1 MSAKKNGAHAHT
13 YKKQVKEDFFGFN
26 KLPEKWQKPA
36 KIASVAVVAILLIAL
51 ILDQFD
57 LLHWMGG
64 RLRYYNGKVYGVSTP
79 DNSEGP
85 YTLVAKRGSGK
96 SAKYYAAGSFTEPGE
111 GYTRDD
117 DYVTTTDEYAREYYY
132 RPVEDKGVYLY
143 SVQGVYSD
151 AKERHEFDINTNT
164 SAQDDG
170 STVFTGEEFEGVNAQ
185 GLKYYGIVREP
196 YAESY
201 DTSTPI
207 HKMCLTFV
215 ESDPDHCVMVG
226 VFARA
231 RSTGS
236 IAANEVLIEA
246 AREFIDLVGKP

>member
-1 MSAKKNGAHAHT
+1 M
-13 YKKQVKEDFFGFN
+13 
-26 KLPEKWQKPA
+26 
-36 KIASVAVVAILLIAL
+36 
-51 ILDQFD
+51 
-57 LLHWMGG
+57 
-64 RLRYYNGKVYGVSTP
+64 
-79 DNSEGP
+79 
-85 YTLVAKRGSGK
+85 
-96 SAKYYAAGSFTEPGE
+96 
-111 GYTRDD
+111 
-117 DYVTTTDEYAREYYY
+117 
-132 RPVEDKGVYLY
+132 
-143 SVQGVYSD
+143 YSD